1 MNKICPHK
9 SIFLGLGANL
19 ASRYGTPF
27 KTLLAAL
34 QELERLGV
42 RIVARSRWYSSLAY
56 PDPTEP
62 EFVNSVISVE
72 TPLCADDLLHLLL
85 DLEAKFGRERKRR
98 WAPRVI
104 DVDILDY
111 RGQVSKS
118 ADGSLTLPHPRF
130 HERDFV
136 LLPLRD
142 VAPLW
147 CHPATGTSIDALISA
162 LPGPLT
168 AAPLDFHNIGGD

>member
-9 SIFLGLGANL
+9 TIFLGLGANL
-19 ASRYGTPF
+19 PSRFGTPF

-34 QELERLGV
+34 DALDNLGV
-42 RIVARSRWYSSLAY
+42 KIVARSRWYRSPAY

-72 TPLCADDLLHLLL
+72 THLCADDLLHLLL
-85 DLEAKFGRERKRR
+85 DLETNFGRKRKRR

-111 RGQVSKS
+111 QGQVYKS
-118 ADGSLTLPHPRF
+118 TDGSLTLPHPRF
-130 HERDFV
+130 PERDFV

-147 CHPATGTSIDALISA
+147 FHPVTGISIDKLISA

-168 AAPLDFHNIGGD
+168 AEPLDLCLTGSD